1 MIPQEPLAD
10 LEVIK
15 NNTKRWTVVISY
27 ENETAFPLYGYVLF
41 FTVKVKL
48 SDLDSSAVISKN
60 IVCPDDSESLAGRV
74 SVSLSSIDTN
84 LTPANYSYDM
94 VLQKTES
101 EVIVFRR
108 TVATGSFRVNTPVT
122 RRTS

>member
-48 SDLDSSAVISKN
+48 SDLDSSAVISKT